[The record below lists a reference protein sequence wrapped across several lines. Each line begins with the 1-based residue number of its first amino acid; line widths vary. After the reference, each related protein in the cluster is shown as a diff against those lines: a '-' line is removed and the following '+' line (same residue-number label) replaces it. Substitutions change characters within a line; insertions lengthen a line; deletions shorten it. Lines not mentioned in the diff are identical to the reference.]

1 MLRLKPSRFTCS
13 TPRLKKRRCG
23 LCPSFFPTEWRKL
36 CTAMMKLF
44 SKRCFLG
51 TRWTQWNIGC
61 IVVSMLSGW
70 RIILLQL
77 KASSW
82 TNLFPSVCMGM
93 KFKVFA
99 TPKEEWFRPWLGAVI
114 FQRACRHCP
123 DTWLYVCFLTTT
135 AHPGPSLTF
144 GLFWLL
150 GLQRCVIQALAM
162 LGLHISSRIRQLK
175 ATSSGSWRNSVSTT
189 SGRTKCVHGAECARA
204 MLIYPWRLVISPKVQ
219 PTVEHGYLTSNSLH
233 SVVRI
238 QQLTMRCLAFLV
250 AVWRGFCMTFVI
262 RSF

>member
-1 MLRLKPSRFTCS
+1 MQGTTAGGGYVQIRPALAVEFCIRLAFCTKWLELARTGSSRTIVNEICRHWYSGVTNPWMLRLKPSRFTCS

-23 LCPSFFPTEWRKL
+23 LCPSFFLTKWRKR

-44 SKRCFLG
+44 SKKCFSG
-51 TRWTQWNIGC
+51 TRWTQRNTGC
-61 IVVSMLSGW
+61 IVASMPIGW

-82 TNLFPSVCMGM
+82 TNLSPSVCMGM

-114 FQRACRHCP
+114 FRRACRHCP
-123 DTWLYVCFLTTT
+123 DTWPYVCFLTTT

-150 GLQRCVIQALAM
+150 GLRKCVTQALAM

-175 ATSSGSWRNSVSTT
+175 ATSSGS
-189 SGRTKCVHGAECARA
+189 
-204 MLIYPWRLVISPKVQ
+204 
-219 PTVEHGYLTSNSLH
+219 
-233 SVVRI
+233 
-238 QQLTMRCLAFLV
+238 
-250 AVWRGFCMTFVI
+250 
-262 RSF
+262 